1 MGRRDSY
8 HSSWFGFPVPRVK
21 FVFKC
26 PMCIFQK
33 RQDQQAWPSTHWPSF
48 KTNIFKTS
56 SSEPFACEN
65 KLFNLN
71 TLKFKDTKLVFCC
84 KDLTLPVQISYPN
97 QTKFQ
102 FPTCWACTRVKC
114 PWAAGGGRS
123 QSFKLIST

>member
-33 RQDQQAWPSTHWPSF
+33 RQDQQACPSTHWPSF

-65 KLFNLN
+65 ELFNLN
-71 TLKFKDTKLVFCC
+71 TLK
-84 KDLTLPVQISYPN
+84 I
-97 QTKFQ
+97 
-102 FPTCWACTRVKC
+102 
-114 PWAAGGGRS
+114 
-123 QSFKLIST
+123 